1 MFSNHKFLEKRTPA
15 NGIGRCEYIKL
26 LADEYKTTSSPG
38 KSQSTK
44 SPRTILKKSF
54 FLEAKLQIS
63 ANLAN
68 FSYDPIN
75 YNFLKEAG
83 VLGIF
88 LELLVCENEQ
98 LVVHGLAG
106 LCNICLDP
114 ESFDFILAENGFQL
128 ITNLIISS
136 KNTEILVNALTTT
149 IFLLETSKNSLK
161 VPRELI
167 EKVQQLS
174 KLDNLRIKKL
184 ATLFLIDYVLDESIN

>member
-1 MFSNHKFLEKRTPA
+1 M
-15 NGIGRCEYIKL
+15 
-26 LADEYKTTSSPG
+26 
-38 KSQSTK
+38 
-44 SPRTILKKSF
+44 
-54 FLEAKLQIS
+54 
-63 ANLAN
+63 
-68 FSYDPIN
+68 
-75 YNFLKEAG
+75 
-83 VLGIF
+83 GIF

-98 LVVHGLAG
+98 LIVHGLAG